1 MSSES
6 SSMSSDFS
14 SNEEYIQDPTCSNIL
29 LEKETENISRSSPRE
44 VFCKKSVFKNFAN
57 FIGKHLC

>member
-1 MSSES
+1 
-6 SSMSSDFS
+6 MSSDFS

-57 FIGKHLC
+57 FIAKHLC